1 MKIDYQNLFVDAR
14 LTNLITKQ
22 RSDPRV
28 AGLNPDRL
36 YDKTEV
42 MVKQSNEVL
51 LIVSLN
57 QRFEISELP
66 QGQVD
71 KYSIQD
77 KDSTKKELDWTLE
90 RYSKSIFEH
99 KAITGGQITEI
110 IKEINEI
117 TA

>member
-1 MKIDYQNLFVDAR
+1 M
-14 LTNLITKQ
+14 
-22 RSDPRV
+22 

-57 QRFEISELP
+57 QRFEIGELP